1 MKLGRVALWAFCTL
15 VILFILIPIVVV
27 VGTSFSQS
35 PIYEFPPSE
44 LSLRWYRGLADVPGL
59 WDAFTLSVR
68 IAIVSTIV
76 AVVLGTGIAFA
87 LVRGR
92 FPMRDALTLF
102 FISPL
107 MLPALIV
114 GIALLMMFRSIG
126 FDSPFWAVVIGHVV
140 ITMPYAVRTVLA
152 SLQLFDFNQLEAA
165 GTLGARPAYAF
176 RRVLIPQIMPGI
188 VAGALFAFVTSF
200 DNYAVTMFLVDARTL
215 TLPIRII
222 NYTETSPDPT
232 ISAIAT
238 LLFVMSVFTLL
249 VGDRLVGLK
258 KLSGVE

>member
-1 MKLGRVALWAFCTL
+1 MKAGQIALWGFCGL
-15 VILFILIPIVVV
+15 VILFILVPIVVV
-27 VGTSFSQS
+27 LGTSFSSS

-44 LSLRWYRGLADVPGL
+44 LSLRWYENLRNVPGL
-59 WDAFTLSVR
+59 WDAFVLSVE

-76 AVVLGTGIAFA
+76 AVLLGTAIAFA
-87 LVRGR
+87 LVRGN
-92 FPMRDALTLF
+92 FPMREALTLF

-107 MLPALIV
+107 MLPAIIV
-114 GIALLMMFRSIG
+114 GIALLMVFRSIG
-126 FDSPFWAVVIGHVV
+126 FDSSFWAVVFGHIV

-152 SLQLFDFNQLEAA
+152 SLQLFDFDQMEAA

-176 RRVLIPQIMPGI
+176 RKVLVPQIMPGI

-200 DNYAVTMFLVDARTL
+200 DNYAVTMFLVDARSL
-215 TLPIRII
+215 TLPIKII

-238 LLFVMSVFTLL
+238 LLFLMSVGTLL
-249 VGDRLVGLK
+249 IGDRLVGLK